1 MKLKYAVREALT
13 GYAFVSIWICGFL
26 VFTMF
31 PLFRTLW
38 FSLNNVKITA
48 VGIETTLIGF
58 KNFQDAFLLD
68 VAFAETLIDYLFQ
81 LVVLVPIIIVFS
93 IIVALLLNLK
103 IKGKSVLRTI
113 YFLPVIITSG
123 PVIQKLIDEGATTFP
138 GLEQFIELSALQE
151 TFPGPIARVIS
162 FLVSS
167 FIIILWFS
175 GVQILIFLAGLQKL
189 DKGMYEAADI
199 DGASKWEAF
208 WKLTLP
214 AMNPLIAVNII
225 YTIVTY
231 SVFAL
236 NPIIALILESMYAT
250 GKGFGY
256 ASALAWIYFA
266 VLLVV
271 LGMFTYVI
279 IRKEKRLTS

>member
-1 MKLKYAVREALT
+1 LKLKYALREALT
-13 GYAFVSIWICGFL
+13 GYAFISIWICGFL
-26 VFTMF
+26 LFTMF
-31 PLFRTLW
+31 PLFRTIW

-48 VGIETTLIGF
+48 TGIETTFTGF

-93 IIVALLLNLK
+93 IIVAILLNLK
-103 IKGKSVLRTI
+103 IRGKSILRTI

-138 GLEQFIELSALQE
+138 GLEQFIELSVLQQ
-151 TFPGPIARVIS
+151 TFPAPIARVIS

-199 DGASKWEAF
+199 DGASKWESF

-231 SVFAL
+231 SFFAL

-256 ASALAWIYFA
+256 ASALAWMYFA

>member
-1 MKLKYAVREALT
+1 MKLKYALREALT
-13 GYAFVSIWICGFL
+13 GYAFISIWICGFL
-26 VFTMF
+26 LFTMF
-31 PLFRTLW
+31 PLFRTIW

-48 VGIETTLIGF
+48 TGIETTFTGF

-93 IIVALLLNLK
+93 IIVAILLNLK
-103 IKGKSVLRTI
+103 IRGKSILRTI

-138 GLEQFIELSALQE
+138 GLEQFIELSVLQQ
-151 TFPGPIARVIS
+151 TFPAPIARVIS

-199 DGASKWEAF
+199 DGASKWESF

-231 SVFAL
+231 SFFAL

>member
-1 MKLKYAVREALT
+1 LKIKYALREALT
-13 GYAFVSIWICGFL
+13 GYAFISIWIFGFL
-26 VFTMF
+26 LFTMF
-31 PLFRTLW
+31 PLLRTLW
-38 FSLNNVKITA
+38 FSLNDVKITA
-48 VGIETTLIGF
+48 VGIETSFAGL

-68 VAFAETLIDYLFQ
+68 VAFAETLVDYLFQ

-103 IKGKSVLRTI
+103 IKGKGFLRTV

-151 TFPGPIARVIS
+151 TFPTPVARVIS
-162 FLVSS
+162 FLISS

-199 DGASKWEAF
+199 DGASKWESF
-208 WKLTLP
+208 WKITLP
-214 AMNPLIAVNII
+214 ALNSLIAVNIV

-231 SVFAL
+231 SIFAL
-236 NPIIALILESMYAT
+236 NPIIGLISQSMYAT

-271 LGMFTYVI
+271 LGLFTFVI
-279 IRKEKRLTS
+279 IRKEKRLTN

>member
-1 MKLKYAVREALT
+1 MKLKYALREALT
-13 GYAFVSIWICGFL
+13 GYAFISIWICGFL
-26 VFTMF
+26 LFTMF
-31 PLFRTLW
+31 PLFRTIW

-48 VGIETTLIGF
+48 TGIETTFTGF

-93 IIVALLLNLK
+93 IIVAILLNLK
-103 IKGKSVLRTI
+103 IRGKSILRTI

-138 GLEQFIELSALQE
+138 GLEQFIELSVLQQ
-151 TFPGPIARVIS
+151 TFPAPIARVIS

-199 DGASKWEAF
+199 DGASKWESF

-231 SVFAL
+231 SFFAL
-236 NPIIALILESMYAT
+236 NPIIALILGSMYAT

-266 VLLVV
+266 VILVV

>member
-1 MKLKYAVREALT
+1 MKIKYALREALT
-13 GYAFVSIWICGFL
+13 GYAFISIWIFGFL
-26 VFTMF
+26 LFTMF
-31 PLFRTLW
+31 PLLRTLW
-38 FSLNNVKITA
+38 FSLNDVKITA
-48 VGIETTLIGF
+48 VGIETSFVGLL
-58 KNFQDAFLLD
+58 NFQDAFLLD

-81 LVVLVPIIIVFS
+81 LVILVPIIIVFS
-93 IIVALLLNLK
+93 LIVALLLNLN
-103 IKGKSVLRTI
+103 IKGKGLLRTI
-113 YFLPVIITSG
+113 YFLPVIIISG
-123 PVIQKLIDEGATTFP
+123 PVIQRLIDEGATTFP

-151 TFPGPIARVIS
+151 TFPAPVARVIS

-199 DGASKWEAF
+199 DGASKWESF

-214 AMNPLIAVNII
+214 ALNSLIAVNIV

-231 SVFAL
+231 SIFAL
-236 NPIIALILESMYAT
+236 NPIIGLILESMYAT

-256 ASALAWIYFA
+256 ASALAWIYFVVLLA
-266 VLLVV
+266 VLGL
-271 LGMFTYVI
+271 FTFVI
-279 IRKEKRLTS
+279 LRREKRITN

>member
-1 MKLKYAVREALT
+1 LKLKYALREALT
-13 GYAFVSIWICGFL
+13 GYAFISIWICGFL
-26 VFTMF
+26 LFTMF
-31 PLFRTLW
+31 PLFRTIW

-48 VGIETTLIGF
+48 TGIETTFTGF

-93 IIVALLLNLK
+93 IIVAILLNLK
-103 IKGKSVLRTI
+103 IRGKSILRTI

-138 GLEQFIELSALQE
+138 GLEQFIELSVLQQ
-151 TFPGPIARVIS
+151 TFPAPIARVIS

-199 DGASKWEAF
+199 DGASKWESF

-231 SVFAL
+231 SFFAL